1 MERRDM
7 ILGAVVILLIL
18 VAAVIINGF
27 SGNNNFQTGQIA
39 FEYPNSWSQDHV
51 IGNFSNDS
59 LYSEITLK
67 KNFPNG
73 NGTDVTAYI
82 ILQMQQKAV
91 GAYNLPNTSTIVMNT
106 SSPSTVSVGVANL
119 TAIQLASFGKN
130 VAHKTT
136 IIEKNNLY
144 INLEYISPSFA
155 LNGTEEAYNTILKTL
170 KIN

>member
-1 MERRDM
+1 MEKQDL
-7 ILGAVVILLIL
+7 ILGVVVIFVILL
-18 VAAVIINGF
+18 AAVLINSFTG
-27 SGNNNFQTGQIA
+27 SNTFQTGQVS

-106 SSPSTVSVGVANL
+106 SNSSTVSVGVANL

-136 IIEKNNLY
+136 IIEKNNFY
-144 INLEYISPSFA
+144 INLEYISPPFA
-155 LNGTEEAYNTILKTL
+155 FNGTEEAYNNILKTL